1 MMERSKFMKQMQHK
15 VAVSA
20 VPLSAV
26 RGQGAGVLHVSQN
39 FLKKI
44 RLSNIKKDEIS
55 FRQWLNRQTNALLD
69 QLPVANRPW
78 GTARKVIN
86 LFLRDA
92 LYNQYLSREC
102 MLDKLGEWL
111 EIPLDGAV
119 AKGLKQRA
127 GRGKLPP
134 WPGLKELTRSTS
146 DEFQEYA
153 LLCAQQDNMH
163 RVHLDIFLWLE
174 NR

>member
-1 MMERSKFMKQMQHK
+1 MQGAEFIKQMQHK

-26 RGQGAGVLHVSQN
+26 RAQGAGVLGASQN
-39 FLKKI
+39 FLKRLRLAKI
-44 RLSNIKKDEIS
+44 PRSEIA
-55 FRQWLNRQTNALLD
+55 FRQWLNRQTYSLVD
-69 QLPVANRPW
+69 QLPVPYRPW

-92 LYNQYLSREC
+92 LYNKYLARAF
-102 MLDKLGEWL
+102 KLNQLQRWL

-119 AKGLKQRA
+119 AKGLKQKA
-127 GRGKLPP
+127 GRGNLPP
-134 WPGLKELTRSTS
+134 WLGLKKLTRSES
-146 DEFQEYA
+146 DPFQEYA
-153 LLCAQQDNMH
+153 LLWAKEARTY

>member
-1 MMERSKFMKQMQHK
+1 MMEQAKFTKQMQYK

-26 RGQGAGVLHVSQN
+26 RAQGAGVLRASQN
-39 FLKKI
+39 FLT
-44 RLSNIKKDEIS
+44 RLRLANIPRSEMA

-92 LYNQYLSREC
+92 LYNQYLA
-102 MLDKLGEWL
+102 DAFKLNQLQRWL

-119 AKGLKQRA
+119 AQGLKRKA
-127 GRGKLPP
+127 GRGNLPP
-134 WPGLKELTRSTS
+134 WSGLKKLTRSES
-146 DEFQEYA
+146 DPFQDYA
-153 LLCAQQDNMH
+153 LFLANEARTH
-163 RVHLDIFLWLE
+163 RVHLDIFLWLD

>member
-1 MMERSKFMKQMQHK
+1 MEQAKFTKQMQYK

-26 RGQGAGVLHVSQN
+26 RAQGAGVLGASQN
-39 FLKKI
+39 FLTRLRLAKI
-44 RLSNIKKDEIS
+44 PRNEIA
-55 FRQWLNRQTNALLD
+55 FRQWLNRQTHALLD

-92 LYNQYLSREC
+92 LYNQYLAEAF
-102 MLDKLGEWL
+102 KLNRLQAWL
-111 EIPLDGAV
+111 EVPLDGAV

-127 GRGKLPP
+127 GRGNLPS
-134 WPGLKELTRSTS
+134 WPGLKKLTRSES
-146 DEFQEYA
+146 DPFQEYA
-153 LLCAQQDNMH
+153 LLWAKEARTY

>member
-1 MMERSKFMKQMQHK
+1 MQISKFVKQMQHK

-26 RGQGAGVLHVSQN
+26 RAQGGGVLGASQN
-39 FLKKI
+39 FLARLRIAKI
-44 RLSNIKKDEIS
+44 PRSEMA
-55 FRQWLNRQTNALLD
+55 FRQWLNRQTHALLD
-69 QLPVANRPW
+69 QLPVAHRPW

-92 LYNQYLSREC
+92 LYNQYLAEAF
-102 MLDKLGEWL
+102 KLNRLQRWF

-119 AKGLKQRA
+119 ANGLKQKA
-127 GRGKLPP
+127 GRGNLPP
-134 WPGLKELTRSTS
+134 WPGLKKLTRSTS

-153 LLCAQQDNMH
+153 LLCARQDNIH